1 MVKATADSAVA
12 VQASGLTKVYG
23 SKQVLSDLNFE
34 IRVGERCCFV
44 GANGSGKST
53 LLEIIMGLKVAS
65 GGRIEVLGRK
75 PSDPWLKERRVILM
89 DRPSFPYYAKVREII
104 HLYSG
109 FYSKVVDAQTL
120 LQSFELDGGSY
131 VRHLSKGQ
139 KQRMGLL
146 LTLLGNPQL
155 VLLDEP
161 SSGLDPQARLKLW
174 QSMETRMAEDPQPT
188 LIFASHDL
196 AEAERWADRIG
207 ILHHGR
213 LIAFC
218 SPEEHCRS
226 VIGSRRKLTIVG
238 KPGFDVAQ
246 WRTEDVKSVALL
258 GSEIALYTDQPER
271 VLGKI
276 GLAGDSVDIRI
287 ESVSVRDAF
296 FKLTGEVPDGAS
308 TLAFQKSG

>member
-1 MVKATADSAVA
+1 MATVDSAVA
-12 VQASGLTKVYG
+12 VRASGLTKTYG

-34 IRVGERCCFV
+34 IRAGERCCFV

-53 LLEIIMGLKVAS
+53 LLEIIMGLKVPSA
-65 GGRIEVLGRK
+65 GRVEVLGRS
-75 PSDPWLKERRVILM
+75 PSDTWLKERRAILM

-104 HLYSG
+104 RLYSG
-109 FYSKVVDAQTL
+109 FYSEVVDAQQL
-120 LQSFELDGGSY
+120 LQSFELDGNSY
-131 VRHLSKGQ
+131 IRHLSKGQ

-146 LTLLGNPQL
+146 LTFLGSPQL

-174 QSMETRMAEDPQPT
+174 TSMETRIAEDPPPT
-188 LIFASHDL
+188 LIFTSHDL

-207 ILHHGR
+207 ILHHGQ

-218 SPEEHCRS
+218 SPEEHCRLS
-226 VIGSRRKLTIVG
+226 IGSRRKLTIVG
-238 KPGFDVAQ
+238 KSGLDTAK
-246 WRTEDVKSVALL
+246 WLTEDVKSVARL

-271 VLGKI
+271 VLSRV
-276 GLAGDSVDIRI
+276 GLAGDSLEIRI